1 MGLGSTAKKLQTLA
15 DTAEKLYSR
24 MNELRTQLVETQETV
39 QESTER
45 LDRLESEMAEQRAV
59 LDALAREQG
68 LDVERISAEA
78 HIHEAESNDEETAAG
93 TGDPSTDDGD
103 AGSASTDDGTVD
115 GESPVGESGAD
126 DATPTDRPGSGSAG

>member
-24 MNELRTQLVETQETV
+24 MNDLRTQLVETQETV

-68 LDVERISAEA
+68 LDVETISAEA
-78 HIHEAESNDEETAAG
+78 HISEAETAADEAAGEEGAGADSGGAGDEEIPVTEEG
-93 TGDPSTDDGD
+93 TDVT
-103 AGSASTDDGTVD
+103 D
-115 GESPVGESGAD
+115 GE
-126 DATPTDRPGSGSAG
+126 ATPDES

>member
-24 MNELRTQLVETQETV
+24 MNDLRTQLVETQETV

-68 LDVERISAEA
+68 LDVETISAEV
-78 HIHEAESNDEETAAG
+78 HISEAETAADEAAG
-93 TGDPSTDDGD
+93 GEGAGADSGGAGDEEIPVTEEATDV
-103 AGSASTDDGTVD
+103 TD
-115 GESPVGESGAD
+115 GEAPPDES
-126 DATPTDRPGSGSAG
+126 